1 MAGIYIHI
9 PFCKSACHYC
19 NFHFSTS
26 SKQIEPLVECLIKE
40 IELRKSDTNQTI
52 DTIYFG
58 GGTPSI
64 LSVLQIEN
72 IVKEIYHNYTVNT
85 AAEITLESNPDDI
98 TEDKLQQWK
107 SIGINRLSIGI
118 QSFREDDLLWMN
130 RAHNAQ
136 QAYDCIKLAQEYSFH
151 NITIDLIYGVPN
163 LSNEQWIENIHTA
176 LSLNI
181 PHLSCYALTIEPK
194 TALDKLIKLH
204 KKEPVDADKQA
215 EQFIILMNELQVAG
229 FEHYEIS
236 NYAIPGF
243 RSKHN
248 SSYWQGIHYIGIGPS
263 AHSYNGT
270 SRQWNIANNALY
282 IQSINNNMLPSEIEM
297 LTMDEQYNEFVMTSL
312 RTIEGI
318 NLNKLESKFGS
329 DKLTYTQQEI
339 IKWINSG
346 HVIVINNHI
355 ILTQTGKLMADGIAS
370 DMFIV

>member
-9 PFCKSACHYC
+9 PFCKRACHYC

-40 IELRKSDTNQTI
+40 IELRKSDTKQTI

-64 LSVLQIEN
+64 LSALQIDN
-72 IVKEIYHNYTVNT
+72 IVKAIQHNYTVNA

-118 QSFREDDLLWMN
+118 QSFREEDLLWMN

-136 QAYDCIKLAQEYSFH
+136 QAHDCIKLAQEYGFH

-163 LSNEQWIENIHTA
+163 LSNEQWIENIHKA
-176 LSLNI
+176 LKLNI
-181 PHLSCYALTIEPK
+181 SHLSCYALTIEPK
-194 TALDKLIKLH
+194 TALDKLIKSH

-215 EQFIILMNELQVAG
+215 EQFIILMNELQAAG
-229 FEHYEIS
+229 YEHYEIS

-263 AHSYNGT
+263 AHSYNGN

-282 IQSINNNMLPSEIEM
+282 IQSINNNTFPSEIEI

-312 RTIEGI
+312 RTMEGI
-318 NLNKLESKFGS
+318 NLNKLESIFGS

-370 DMFIV
+370 DLFIV

>member
-9 PFCKSACHYC
+9 PFCKRACHYC

-40 IELRKSDTNQTI
+40 IVLRKGDTNQTI

-64 LSVLQIEN
+64 LSALQIDN
-72 IVKEIYHNYTVNT
+72 IVKAILYNYTVNA

-118 QSFREDDLLWMN
+118 QSFREEDLLWMN

-136 QAYDCIKLAQEYSFH
+136 QAHDCIKLAQEYGFH

-163 LSNEQWIENIHTA
+163 LSNEQWIENIHKA
-176 LSLNI
+176 LKLNI

-194 TALDKLIKLH
+194 TALDKLIKSH
-204 KKEPVDADKQA
+204 KKEPVDADNQA
-215 EQFIILMNELQVAG
+215 EQFIILMNELQAAG
-229 FEHYEIS
+229 YEHYEIS

-318 NLNKLESKFGS
+318 NLNKLESIFGS